1 MRPTLATFIVA
12 AVMLVLTYGEH
23 TVRDAV
29 ARPLAHYIA
38 DGVHVAWLNGLLLGV
53 VVFGMRRCW
62 ARLAFACT
70 FAWGA
75 AEGLQTAVA
84 GLIGDPRVVPS
95 QWGGWLGDMLRLPL
109 AAIGLSAACVM
120 FCWLWSPPDE

>member
-1 MRPTLATFIVA
+1 MRLALATFVVA
-12 AVMLVLTYGEH
+12 AFMLTLTYGEH
-23 TVRDAV
+23 TVSDDA

-38 DGVHVAWLNGLLLGV
+38 DGAHIAWLNGLLLGV

-62 ARLAFACT
+62 LRLALAGT

-84 GLIGDPRVVPS
+84 GFIGDPRVVPS
-95 QWGGWLGDMLRLPL
+95 QWEGWLGSMVRLPL
-109 AAIGLSAACVM
+109 AAIGLSAAVVM